1 MSNTLSASEQIEELE
16 RQIVQLK
23 HRSLLE
29 LKVKLAEA
37 RHAVVVLEKQ
47 IEEISGKAP
56 ASGGAVEPK
65 QRKARTSITIAQVVA
80 AIKGGALNYKA
91 VANALGCSPIT
102 VAKKIEAEGKA
113 AGIKSTGQ
121 KATFKLS
128 VK

>member
-1 MSNTLSASEQIEELE
+1 MSNNLTATEQIEELE

-37 RHAVVVLEKQ
+37 RHTVVVLEKQ
-47 IEEISGKAP
+47 IEEISGKTP
-56 ASGGAVEPK
+56 ASAEPK

-80 AIKGGALNYKA
+80 AIKGGATNYKA
-91 VANALGCSPIT
+91 VANTLGCSPIT
-102 VAKKIEAEGKA
+102 VAKKIEAEGKS

-121 KATFKLS
+121 KATFKLL

>member
-1 MSNTLSASEQIEELE
+1 MSTTVSASEQIEELQ
-16 RQIVQLK
+16 RQIEQLR

-37 RHAVVVLEKQ
+37 RHAVVALEKQ
-47 IEEISGKAP
+47 IADITGKP
-56 ASGGAVEPK
+56 AEASEGKE
-65 QRKARTSITIAQVVA
+65 RKARTSITIAQVVA

-91 VANALGCSPIT
+91 VAQALGCSPIT

-121 KATFKLS
+121 KATFRLQ